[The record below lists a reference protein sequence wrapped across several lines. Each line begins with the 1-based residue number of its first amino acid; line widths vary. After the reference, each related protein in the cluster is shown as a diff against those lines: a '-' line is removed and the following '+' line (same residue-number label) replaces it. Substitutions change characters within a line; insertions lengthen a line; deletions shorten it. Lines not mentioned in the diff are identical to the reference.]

1 MPLSIIK
8 KIGDSATVL
17 DFAACSGKAR
27 AIVLMSLALGCSVLA
42 FILFTNDFIGNGQSI
57 TESKLTIENGVEI
70 EFIERQTGIDP
81 VYSVIWLHGLGADG
95 HDFESIVPQFGL
107 SEKFPVRC
115 IFPHA
120 PVRPITVNNGMEM
133 RGWYDI
139 IDLPV
144 DAGQPR
150 QEDRDGLEQS
160 AQIVYSLI
168 DQENQRGIP
177 TNRIFLAGFSQGGVI
192 ALFAGLRLKSRLA
205 GIIALSAYLAEAD
218 TTEAEKS
225 IENQSTPIFMGHG
238 TEDPLIPVSIG
249 YKSHDILTGL
259 GYDVE
264 WHTYEMPHSV
274 HPREIDE
281 ISNFLKKR
289 LVL

>member
-17 DFAACSGKAR
+17 EIADCSGK
-27 AIVLMSLALGCSVLA
+27 VKVTLLMSLALGCSVLA
-42 FILFTNDFIGNGQSI
+42 FILFTNHFIGNGQSSLESTLT
-57 TESKLTIENGVEI
+57 TESKSMIEY
-70 EFIERQTGIDP
+70 IERQTGIDP
-81 VYSVIWLHGLGADG
+81 EFSVIWLHGLGADG
-95 HDFESIVPQFGL
+95 HDFEPIVPQFGL
-107 SEKFPVRC
+107 PEESAVRF

-160 AQIVYSLI
+160 EQIVHSLI
-168 DQENQRGIP
+168 EQENQRGIP
-177 TNRIFLAGFSQGGVI
+177 TNKIFLAGFSQGGVI

-205 GIIALSAYLAEAD
+205 GIIALSSYLAAAD

-225 IENQSTPIFMGHG
+225 AENQPTPIFMGHG
-238 TEDPLIPVSIG
+238 TQDPLIPVSIG
-249 YKSHDILTGL
+249 YTSHDILTGL

-264 WHTYEMPHSV
+264 WHTYDMPHSV
-274 HPREIDE
+274 NAQEIADV
-281 ISNFLKKR
+281 SGFLNR
-289 LVL
+289 ILIH

>member
-17 DFAACSGKAR
+17 DFAGCSGKAR
-27 AIVLMSLALGCSVLA
+27 ITVLMSLALGCSVLA
-42 FILFTNDFIGNGQSI
+42 FIMYTNS
-57 TESKLTIENGVEI
+57 VEI

-81 VYSVIWLHGLGADG
+81 EFSIIWLHGLGADG
-95 HDFESIVPQFGL
+95 HDFEPIVPQFGL
-107 SEKFPVRC
+107 PENLPVRF

-150 QEDRDGLEQS
+150 QEDREGLAQS

-177 TNRIFLAGFSQGGVI
+177 TSRIFLAGFSQGGVI
-192 ALFAGLRLKSRLA
+192 ALFAGLRLNSRLA
-205 GIIALSAYLAEAD
+205 GIIALSAYLAEAE
-218 TTEAEKS
+218 TTKAEKS

-238 TEDPLIPVSIG
+238 TQDPLIPVSIG
-249 YKSHDILTGL
+249 YSSHDILTGL

-274 HPREIDE
+274 HPREIDD
-281 ISNFLKKR
+281 ISNFLKRK
-289 LVL
+289 LAL

>member
-8 KIGDSATVL
+8 KIGETFNAR
-17 DFAACSGKAR
+17 DFTGCSGKAN
-27 AIVLMSLALGCSVLA
+27 VTLLMSLTLGCSVLA
-42 FILFTNDFIGNGQSI
+42 IILFTNKYLVNGQSSA
-57 TESKLTIENGVEI
+57 ELTLTTKNNNTI
-70 EFIERQTGIDP
+70 EFIERQTGIEP
-81 VYSVIWLHGLGADG
+81 EYSIIWLHGLGADG
-95 HDFESIVPQFGL
+95 HDFESIVPQLGL
-107 SEKFPVRC
+107 PEEIAVRF

-139 IDLPV
+139 IDFPV
-144 DAGQPR
+144 DPGQPR
-150 QEDRDGLEQS
+150 QEDRNGLEQS
-160 AQIVYSLI
+160 AQIIYSLI

-192 ALFAGLRLKSRLA
+192 ALFAGLRLENSLA
-205 GIIALSAYLAEAD
+205 GIIALSAYLAVAE

-225 IENQSTPIFMGHG
+225 TENQSTPIFMGHG
-238 TEDPLIPVSIG
+238 TEDPLIPVSNG
-249 YKSHDILTGL
+249 YRSHDVLAGL

-274 HPREIDE
+274 HPGEIED
-281 ISNFLKKR
+281 ISNFLQRR
-289 LVL
+289 LVR